1 MTSHVAADLSDARLA
16 AWVPPMKSADA
27 DLLSELPVITNRA
40 RDLVRN
46 NPIAAGAKQTLT
58 DNIVG
63 SQLRLSAQ
71 PKYRLLHWDKER
83 ANDWAN
89 IAEDQFATWADTTE
103 CDAART
109 QTLQG
114 LTTLSLGSAFMNGD
128 ALALV
133 MWLPRVGSPWATRL
147 QTVEADRLSTPPW
160 LFNQK
165 HVRNGVEIDDLG
177 APVAYWIQKSHPGDE
192 NYCPAGQDDWER
204 VPAFTSSGRRR
215 VIHLFDKDRSG
226 QSRGKS
232 IFTSVM
238 REFKVAGDY
247 LGHELQAAASNA
259 LIAAF
264 LESDLD
270 PQTVADLF
278 GSDIGTASDYW
289 QQVSAA
295 THRKKM
301 EGGMML
307 NLPLGTKLSG
317 YNPNRPNTAFN
328 GFMESVLRHI
338 AAGLN
343 IPYELLLKD
352 FSKTNYSSAR
362 AALLEAWRFFQSKR
376 KWLQDH
382 WLNPIYQCWMEEA
395 VNANRIDAPQF
406 YDNLHAYTGAR
417 WVFAGR
423 GWVDPVKESKAS
435 QMRMEIGLSTQQD
448 ECAEQGKDYQEVQ
461 DQRIRELVEAFQKT
475 EAAGLPEQAAYL
487 IAGFAAPGKASASV
501 QALDAMPDDVADDQ
515 NNDAQQQDD
524 DPQQNNNSTS
534 SNE

>member
-1 MTSHVAADLSDARLA
+1 MTSHVAADLSDSRMA

-63 SQLRLSAQ
+63 SQLRLSSQ
-71 PKYRLLHWDKER
+71 PKYRLLSWDKEQ
-83 ANDWAN
+83 ANAWAN
-89 IAEDQFATWADTTE
+89 TAEDQFATWADTVE
-103 CDAART
+103 CDAARS
-109 QTLQG
+109 QTLLG
-114 LTTLSLGSAFMNGD
+114 LTTLSLASAFVNGD

-133 MWLPRVGSPWATRL
+133 TWLPRAGSAWSTRL
-147 QTVEADRLSTPPW
+147 QTVESDRLATPPW
-160 LFNQK
+160 LINHK
-165 HVRNGVEIDDLG
+165 NLRGGVEIDDYG
-177 APVAYWIQKSHPGDE
+177 APVAYWIRKHHPGDVD
-192 NYCPAGQDDWER
+192 YYPADQNDWER
-204 VPAFTSSGRRR
+204 VPAFTPHGRRR

-232 IFTSVM
+232 IFAAVM

-270 PQTVADLF
+270 PQTVAELF
-278 GSDIGTASDYW
+278 GTDINAASDYW
-289 QQVSAA
+289 KQVSDA

-301 EGGMML
+301 EGGLML
-307 NLPLGTKLSG
+307 NLPLGAKLSG
-317 YNPNRPNTAFN
+317 YNPNRPNTAFD
-328 GFMESVLRHI
+328 GFMESVMRHI

-343 IPYELLLKD
+343 MPYELFLKD

-395 VNANRIDAPQF
+395 VNTGRIEAPLF
-406 YDNLHAYTGAR
+406 YENAYAYTACR
-417 WVFAGR
+417 WVFSGR
-423 GWVDPVKESKAS
+423 GFIDPVKEAVGAEK
-435 QMRMEIGLSTQQD
+435 RMALGLSTQQD

-461 DQRIRELVEAFQKT
+461 DQRVRELAEALEKVEAAKLPPQFALVVAGFGSTVAGDQISQYFADDGEQKT
-475 EAAGLPEQAAYL
+475 E
-487 IAGFAAPGKASASV
+487 SASGTG
-501 QALDAMPDDVADDQ
+501 QATEEEAV
-515 NNDAQQQDD
+515 
-524 DPQQNNNSTS
+524 
-534 SNE
+534 

>member
-1 MTSHVAADLSDARLA
+1 MTAHTAASHDDARLA
-16 AWVPPMKSADA
+16 AWLPSYGSADA
-27 DLLSELPVITNRA
+27 DLIDELPLITRRG

-46 NPIAAGAKQTLT
+46 NPIGSGAKQTLT
-58 DNIVG
+58 DNIIG

-71 PKYRLLHWDKER
+71 PKYRLLGWNKER
-83 ANDWAN
+83 ASAWSNAT
-89 IAEDQFATWADTTE
+89 EDQFSTWADTTE

-109 QTLQG
+109 QTLLG

-128 ALALV
+128 ALALI
-133 MWLPRVGSPWATRL
+133 MWLPRAGGAWSTRM
-147 QTVEADRLSTPPW
+147 QTVESDRLATPPW
-160 LFNQK
+160 L
-165 HVRNGVEIDDLG
+165 RNNKKLRGGVEIDKHG
-177 APVAYWIQKSHPGDE
+177 APVAYWIQKNHPGD
-192 NYCPAGQDDWER
+192 NHGYLSANQDDWER
-204 VPAFTSSGRRR
+204 VPAFTSWGRRR

-232 IFTSVM
+232 IFTAVM

-270 PQTVADLF
+270 PQSVAEIF
-278 GSDIGTASDYW
+278 GTDQDSALSYW
-289 QQVSAA
+289 KQVCNT

-328 GFMESVLRHI
+328 GFMESVMRHI

-343 IPYELLLKD
+343 MPYELLMKD
-352 FSKTNYSSAR
+352 FSKVNYSSAR

-382 WLNPIYQCWMEEA
+382 WLNPIYECWMEEA
-395 VNANRIDAPQF
+395 VNTGRVDAPN
-406 YDNLHAYTGAR
+406 YYENRYAYTSNR
-417 WVFAGR
+417 WVFSGR
-423 GWVDPVKESKAS
+423 GWVDPVKEAKGS
-435 QMRMEIGLSTQQD
+435 QMRMELSLSTQQD

-461 DQRIRELVEAFQKT
+461 DQRIRELAEAT
-475 EAAGLPEQAAYL
+475 EKVKAAGLPKGAAYY
-487 IAGFAAPGKASASV
+487 IAGFPMPGQSALSDPLT
-501 QALDAMPDDVADDQ
+501 QQLLSEEADPEAQQSNEPSQDT
-515 NNDAQQQDD
+515 NDA
-524 DPQQNNNSTS
+524 NA
-534 SNE
+534 